1 MVLGGN
7 VGMPRGD
14 ASVDRVVSAV
24 DGGGRARSRRAHWRR
39 QGSLETQERIPSKNC
54 ARFELGDESEV
65 EINGKWVDQF
75 YVNPGTWHV
84 AMDIDVRR
92 RIEREA
98 DHAYCSYLPRG
109 LIQEVPGGVRIVQR
123 WEEPDVNADLLEK
136 LIDWRRHRYYGKYC
150 GTVVDN
156 ADPTR
161 CARLKVRV
169 PSVLGEEVE
178 VWAKPCARFA
188 RGSGGFLAGSVGF
201 LPEPDSSVWV
211 EFEAGDPGHP
221 IWSSVF
227 CADHLTTGRRALAE
241 DVGDPTSGDE

>member
-1 MVLGGN
+1 M
-7 VGMPRGD
+7 
-14 ASVDRVVSAV
+14 
-24 DGGGRARSRRAHWRR
+24 
-39 QGSLETQERIPSKNC
+39 
-54 ARFELGDESEV
+54 
-65 EINGKWVDQF
+65 
-75 YVNPGTWHV
+75 
-84 AMDIDVRR
+84 
-92 RIEREA
+92 
-98 DHAYCSYLPRG
+98 
-109 LIQEVPGGVRIVQR
+109 
-123 WEEPDVNADLLEK
+123 NADLLEK

-188 RGSGGFLAGSVGF
+188 RGSGGFLADARGSVGL

-227 CADHLTTGRRALAE
+227 CADHLLPGGTAGEILGAAPAAMVLDDVTTGLRTLA
-241 DVGDPTSGDE
+241 DDAGDPTSGDE